1 MAAGQTIMLR
11 SLLTGD
17 ILIYCIKLQSLFKCA
32 VVKLQAHLYLLIN
45 VVIAKK
51 VWTVWTNDLKAS
63 CWDST
68 ETHAFLLGH
77 LDFPSSNTTN
87 TLTLPASSITNPL
100 RRTQTNNLSS
110 QTAHAAAPTVG
121 QPAAECR
128 PPDLRRL
135 DVSCGPCLPSAWRC
149 TETLPSPLWPSS
161 WRWGRWDCSVAAS
174 GPHLRPASA
183 DRTDRRIRLFTLK
196 PRCVYFYVTVA
207 AFKVFWGHRF
217 VLVEKC
223 DNPGQF
229 GAVILVLEL
238 AMCRLLVAEP
248 II

>member
-128 PPDLRRL
+128 PPWSQAFGCFMRTL
-135 DVSCGPCLPSAWRC
+135 SAICLALYRDTPI
-149 TETLPSPLWPSS
+149 P
-161 WRWGRWDCSVAAS
+161 
-174 GPHLRPASA
+174 
-183 DRTDRRIRLFTLK
+183 
-196 PRCVYFYVTVA
+196 TVA
-207 AFKVFWGHRF
+207 IVM
-217 VLVEKC
+217 
-223 DNPGQF
+223 
-229 GAVILVLEL
+229 
-238 AMCRLLVAEP
+238 AMGSMRLLCGCIRTSPETCLCRPDGQTDTVVHIKATMC
-248 II
+248 IFLRDCGSFQSILRA